1 MCNCGKKRNE
11 LKQQQRNVQA
21 RPANNSQHSPLN
33 FAAQQLAP
41 HQTQAIPFRYM
52 GNTALTVTGNVTRK
66 NYRFNFPGD
75 VQYVALSDAPAM
87 SNINVLK
94 KV

>member
-11 LKQQQRNVQA
+11 LTQHRNVNTG
-21 RPANNSQHSPLN
+21 PVNNLQHSPLN
-33 FAAQQLAP
+33 FVQQTASR
-41 HQTQAIPFRYM
+41 QTQTIPFRYT

-75 VQYVALSDAPAM
+75 VQHVALSDAPAM
-87 SNINVLK
+87 SMIQVLK
-94 KV
+94 RV

>member
-11 LKQQQRNVQA
+11 LTQQRNVHV
-21 RPANNSQHSPLN
+21 RPVSNLQHSPLN
-33 FAAQQLAP
+33 ISAQQPATQ
-41 HQTQAIPFRYM
+41 HTQTVLFRYT

-75 VQYVALSDAPAM
+75 VQHVALGDAPAM
-87 SNINVLK
+87 SIINVLK
-94 KV
+94 RV